1 MNQTSTECVRV
12 DINVFPTAP
21 PPPPPVVG
29 PIPEKL
35 LKIMRKYKY
44 NWRLDQLSKPK
55 HLEKKFIAEV
65 VEPLKIVKVKLP
77 KLDPEKEYY
86 ADQQSIPLIRWLV
99 INKKLYG
106 KQNGK
111 KYRKTIN
118 RYINKGW
125 GSIYNFYKKRE
136 RDRRLRQR
144 KREAKKEK
152 RMPDFERFTKLAIPK
167 RLFKPQ
173 SPTKSP
179 AKIFSNFDRLDVLA
193 TPKPFVEEPVK
204 RLGVNPAALTY
215 EPTETVIRLAQIPA
229 RLKNL
234 PKPLE
239 PGKVQKSAL
248 RYKVTPRI
256 ETLAV
261 PKQRNE
267 KAKVDEDYDPWTIP
281 PNVLKYKATPR
292 ILELAKPTERS

>member
-136 RDRRLRQR
+136 RDRRLR
-144 KREAKKEK
+144 
-152 RMPDFERFTKLAIPK
+152 
-167 RLFKPQ
+167 
-173 SPTKSP
+173 
-179 AKIFSNFDRLDVLA
+179 
-193 TPKPFVEEPVK
+193 
-204 RLGVNPAALTY
+204 
-215 EPTETVIRLAQIPA
+215 
-229 RLKNL
+229 
-234 PKPLE
+234 
-239 PGKVQKSAL
+239 
-248 RYKVTPRI
+248 
-256 ETLAV
+256 
-261 PKQRNE
+261 
-267 KAKVDEDYDPWTIP
+267 
-281 PNVLKYKATPR
+281 
-292 ILELAKPTERS
+292 